1 MKYLLAL
8 CLMFQI
14 FTSEAVAQQFKYHTV
29 APGETVSSIAR
40 TYNITKEDIYK
51 YNPDAKSGIDASAK
65 LVIPLTSSGETA
77 SEEEP
82 VTFVTHKV
90 ARKETLFGLSQQYNV
105 EIDEIKRYNKHLYSE
120 ELQTGEEIRIPVK
133 ATPAAGKNSA
143 VVSSTTKST
152 NASSSGTSGINP
164 QDTRNTREHV
174 VLPKE
179 TKYGIARKYGLTVQ
193 ELEEMNPKVGVLQPG
208 IMLKVGTNVLDDSVI
223 ITDKTFEFYE
233 VKPKENFFRLTQK
246 FGIDKDSLI
255 ALNPALEDGV
265 KSGMVLK
272 IPADPDT
279 NTSDLNIDDFAEAS
293 EKSVDLKSNISNF
306 ETKELVLM
314 LPYNLN
320 RIETD
325 STNTYKN
332 AILNDR
338 VLRISLDFYSG
349 VLMAV
354 EEAKELGISTNL
366 RVYDTK
372 YDTNNGAREV
382 NNIINTHNF
391 SNVDAVIGPFFQTS
405 TEAAAAK
412 LSAENVPV
420 ISPLSNKAMKP
431 YMNLFQSR
439 PTDEM
444 LVDAMLNYLQKNAH
458 NKNVVVIA
466 DGKNYEIKSR
476 LGRIFPDAK
485 FVNPSEGYVSE
496 SAMDAALAPNREN
509 WVILESDNVGILNS
523 VTSGLNRLA
532 RNKNI
537 SLLTT
542 NKGNGYDNDNVANEH
557 LARLKFRYPSVDKE
571 FDGNSSKEFIE
582 EYTEKYGVNPNQYAV
597 RGYDLTLDVLLRLA
611 TSEDLYDSF
620 ERFKGYTEYYEN
632 KFHYLPRSGGG
643 FHNDAVYIMRINPDL
658 TLSVENDF

>member
-8 CLMFQI
+8 CLLFQV
-14 FTSEAVAQQFKYHTV
+14 FTSEALAQQYKYHTV

-51 YNPDAKSGIDASAK
+51 YNPDAKNGIDASAK
-65 LVIPLTSSGETA
+65 LVIPLTSTEA
-77 SEEEP
+77 PANDEA
-82 VTFVTHKV
+82 VTFITHKV
-90 ARKETLFGLSQQYNV
+90 AKKETLFGLSQEYNV
-105 EIDEIKRYNKHLYSE
+105 EIEDIKRYNKQLYSK

-133 ATPAAGKNSA
+133 AKTPPLQNNAAA
-143 VVSSTTKST
+143 
-152 NASSSGTSGINP
+152 ASPSGTNSQIRP

-208 IMLKVGTNVLDDSVI
+208 VMLKVGTNVLDDSVI
-223 ITDKTFEFYE
+223 ITDETFEFYE

-255 ALNPALEDGV
+255 ALNPALVDGV

-279 NTSDLNIDDFAEAS
+279 NTSGLNIDNFEEAAG
-293 EKSVDLKSNISNF
+293 KSVHLKDAIANY
-306 ETKELVLM
+306 ETKELVVM
-314 LPYNLN
+314 LPYNLDK
-320 RIETD
+320 IESD
-325 STNTYKN
+325 SIGTYKD

-372 YDTNNGAREV
+372 YDTSNGAREV
-382 NNIINTHNF
+382 NNIINTHDF
-391 SNVDAVIGPFFQTS
+391 SNVNAVIGPFFQAAL
-405 TEAAAAK
+405 EAAAAR
-412 LSAENVPV
+412 LASQNIPV
-420 ISPLSNKAMKP
+420 ISPLSNKAMRP
-431 YMNLFQSR
+431 YMNLLQSR

-444 LVDAMLNYLQKNAH
+444 LVDAMLNYLQKNAQ

-476 LGRIFPDAK
+476 LGQILPNAR

-509 WVILESDNVGILNS
+509 WVILESDNVGVLSS

-542 NKGNGYDNDNVANEH
+542 SKGNGYDNDNVANEH

-571 FDGNSSKEFIE
+571 FNDTASKEFIE

-611 TSEDLYDSF
+611 ASEDLYDSF

-632 KFHYLPRSGGG
+632 KFHYLPKSGGG